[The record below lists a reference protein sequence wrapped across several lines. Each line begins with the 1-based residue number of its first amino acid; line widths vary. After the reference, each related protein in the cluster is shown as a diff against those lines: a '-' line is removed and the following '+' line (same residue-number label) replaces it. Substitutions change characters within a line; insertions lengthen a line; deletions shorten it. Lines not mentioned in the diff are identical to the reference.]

1 METGPRTRGN
11 ASGARGGGK
20 NSTTVGHLPGA
31 QGAKAALG
39 PFSTG
44 GGCHTSR
51 HKQGRGGARELA
63 FISTASRTKR
73 NELKLRREGLKLDIQ
88 GKNLPDAKAG
98 EVTEQVMGR
107 AAEARPWRG
116 LRVNIHPSGV
126 VSDTEGPGVL
136 EWRLSDSSSSPEIL
150 WLHLKGQ
157 TVPR

>member
-1 METGPRTRGN
+1 MEGGRIPRPWGTCRGLKEQRQRWVHSALEGDVTHPVTN
-11 ASGARGGGK
+11 RGW
-20 NSTTVGHLPGA
+20 
-31 QGAKAALG
+31 
-39 PFSTG
+39 
-44 GGCHTSR
+44 
-51 HKQGRGGARELA
+51 GGARELA

-88 GKNLPDAKAG
+88 GKNFPDAKAG